1 MAAAR
6 AQRTA
11 WLVDLDVRRNAAF
24 RGFQKRFGPAVGLP
38 GQAYDA
44 SLGLTVPLFSVPGG
58 AQDDTSAAKM
68 LTAHPL
74 QGTRLLVTRF
84 RGEHLRPGQQVQL
97 RHNPQW
103 WAALRKITDWI
114 VVDAPSLERSSIG
127 LRVLNQMDAVVLVV
141 EADSPNVE
149 EVQRL
154 KREVTQ
160 MGGYILGVVLNR
172 AADDA
177 WRAAWHPGY
186 P

>member
-1 MAAAR
+1 MS
-6 AQRTA
+6 
-11 WLVDLDVRRNAAF
+11 
-24 RGFQKRFGPAVGLP
+24 P
-38 GQAYDA
+38 
-44 SLGLTVPLFSVPGG
+44 
-58 AQDDTSAAKM
+58 
-68 LTAHPL
+68 
-74 QGTRLLVTRF
+74 GTRQCEYACSLAKSWPVT
-84 RGEHLRPGQQVQL
+84 
-97 RHNPQW
+97 
-103 WAALRKITDWI
+103 
-114 VVDAPSLERSSIG
+114 PSLERSSIG